1 MPGTPGNRKQ
11 RYILDI
17 DDVVKDGFMTKANAE
32 ALIRGINGSSG
43 VVKLSVPFGGTNNA
57 TFVDQEVLKYDAA
70 SGKIVSAGFTGV
82 LPGGNSV
89 FIPRETGT
97 IYTDLGV
104 DKMTKSGVEMV
115 IASQNFD
122 LPANSQWSDLM
133 VTFQFAMNDV
143 NPSVTGLEVRLGD
156 DATPP
161 VGFVQPPK
169 TLLYQVGASPDNVAV
184 TWLAMGHI
192 PLARSFDTTLNVNL
206 YGAPQDLPSYRS
218 VITRA
223 SYRGLQPEPAA
234 GGQKGIPIFLDPEYV
249 IFYSPGG
256 VPVIPWTT
264 VDISPYVPETA
275 SAVLMSFHVRSN
287 EQGSGGAIQVRRQLG
302 SPVYTVVTAVTNN
315 DEDDLDS
322 DISMFILPFAQTAG
336 VRTIDYQ
343 ITWPFNAGAFVKLMG
358 YIT

>member
-32 ALIRGINGSSG
+32 ALIRGINGSGG

-57 TFVDQEVLKYDAA
+57 TFVDQQVLKYDAA
-70 SGKIVSAGFTGV
+70 TNKIVSAGFTGV

-97 IYTDLGV
+97 LYSDFGV
-104 DKMTKSGVEMV
+104 DKMTTSGVEMK
-115 IASQNFD
+115 IANQTFS

-133 VTFQFAMNDV
+133 VTFQFALSDV
-143 NPSVTGLEVRLGD
+143 NPSVSGLEVRLGD

-161 VGFVQPPK
+161 VGFLQPPK
-169 TLLYQVGASPDNVAV
+169 TLLYQAGTTPDKVSV
-184 TWLAMGHI
+184 TWIAMGQI
-192 PLARSFDTTLNVNL
+192 PLSRAFDTDLNVNL
-206 YGAPQDLPSYRS
+206 YGVPQDNASYRT

-223 SYRGLQPEPAA
+223 SYRGLQPEPPA
-234 GGQKGIPIFLDPEYV
+234 GGQKGIPIFLQTEHV
-249 IFYSPGG
+249 MFVTTSTA
-256 VPVIPWTT
+256 PWTT

-275 SAVLMSFHVRSN
+275 SAVIMRFLARGN
-287 EQGSGGAIQVRRQLG
+287 EQGYGGHVQMRKSVGNA
-302 SPVYTVVTAVTNN
+302 VYDVATAFTNN
-315 DEDDLDS
+315 DEDDIDS
-322 DISMFILPFAQTAG
+322 DTTMFLLPFAQTAG

-343 ITWPFNAGAFVKLMG
+343 ITWPFNAGAYGIIMG